1 MPPETIEL
9 IVYRLD
15 ELKAVV
21 GEVRAAQHE
30 QAREMVLLRED
41 VAGLKVKA
49 GIWGAIAGAIP
60 AIVVALYWFWGHK

>member
-60 AIVVALYWFWGHK
+60 AVVVALYWFLKR

>member
-60 AIVVALYWFWGHK
+60 AVVVALYWFLSK